1 MLYIEVKKMRCV
13 ICNELFYIRRNI
25 LDLFNTKKE
34 YVCNRCY
41 KKYPIVLNYEAI
53 QLDKYKCVIISMF
66 KKRNRIEY
74 NGFVKE
80 YTKLFISNMERT
92 GYHAIFLDHIYLSDD
107 FLEIMDMYSK
117 LLNSNLAILTFT
129 VKE

>member
-1 MLYIEVKKMRCV
+1 MRCV
-13 ICNELFYIRRNI
+13 ICNELFYIKRRI
-25 LDLFNTKKE
+25 LDLFKTEKE

-41 KKYPIVLNYEAI
+41 KRYPINLNYEAI

-66 KKRNRIEY
+66 NKKNRIEY

-80 YTKLFISNMERT
+80 YSKLFISNMYRK
-92 GYHAIFLDHIYLSDD
+92 GFHAIFLDHVILNDD

-117 LLNSNLAILTFT
+117 LLKKNLAILCFT
-129 VKE
+129 MKE

>member
-1 MLYIEVKKMRCV
+1 MRCV
-13 ICNELFYIRRNI
+13 ICNELFYIKRRI
-25 LDLFNTKKE
+25 LDLFKTEKE

-41 KKYPIVLNYEAI
+41 KRYPINLNYEAI

-66 KKRNRIEY
+66 NKKNRIEY

-80 YTKLFISNMERT
+80 YSKLFISNMYRK
-92 GYHAIFLDHIYLSDD
+92 GFYAIFLDHVILNDD

-117 LLNSNLAILTFT
+117 LLKKNLAILCFT
-129 VKE
+129 MKE